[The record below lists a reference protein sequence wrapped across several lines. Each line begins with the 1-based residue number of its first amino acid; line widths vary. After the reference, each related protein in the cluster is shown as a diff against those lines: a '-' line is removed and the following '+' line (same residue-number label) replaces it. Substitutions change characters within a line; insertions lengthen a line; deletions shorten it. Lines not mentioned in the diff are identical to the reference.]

1 MVRMTLCIYP
11 LFAGLERSYPRLVFR
26 LECKLWVVVGGF
38 NKTERA
44 LKSINVA
51 AKSNGL
57 PLADHIP
64 SDGDNKSEGEDI
76 TNAGMIGLMKKKKL
90 LIRLIV
96 MSLEWIG
103 KG

>member
-1 MVRMTLCIYP
+1 M
-11 LFAGLERSYPRLVFR
+11 G
-26 LECKLWVVVGGF
+26 
-38 NKTERA
+38 KTERA
-44 LKSINVA
+44 LKSINLA

-64 SDGDNKSEGEDI
+64 SDSENNKSEGEDM
-76 TNAGMIGLMKKKKL
+76 TNTGMIGLMKKQKL

-103 KG
+103 KKHQG